1 MVVYNMF
8 IYQSGS
14 GILIWKK
21 IFEKQISDKK
31 LELFSSFFSA
41 IKSFV
46 KELVAESSDQTLK
59 NIEMGNYIVNS
70 THIKNLGIDIVII
83 ADQDDEL
90 ELLKIIPKII
100 DILRNH
106 SEIIRTWNG
115 TLKRLKVL
123 DYEILD
129 LLRSESNLL
138 EKKEIEKEEEEK
150 IQQAQKRKYLK
161 EYNFLQN
168 RLELVKS
175 LPRKITILNQ
185 MQRIAENF
193 NDEKKLQRIKELR
206 KDVNSEM
213 ELLMR
218 KVSIYLSEAK
228 KVISENFKKFPVSK
242 SLFDL
247 PYRDAYINLYSF
259 SNKIKLLGNT
269 ELAEKYKKVARLL
282 IDKPPEIQK
291 EFKSMLEEIL
301 ALPDDAHKYIVY

>member
-21 IFEKQISDKK
+21 IFEKQISDQK

-46 KELVAESSDQTLK
+46 KELVAESSDKTLK

-70 THIKNLGIDIVII
+70 THIRQLGIDIVII
-83 ADQDDEL
+83 ADQEDEL

-106 SEIIRTWNG
+106 SELIRTWDG

-123 DYEILD
+123 DYEILE
-129 LLRSESNLL
+129 LLRNESNLL
-138 EKKEIEKEEEEK
+138 EKIEIEEEER
-150 IQQAQKRKYLK
+150 IEQAQKTKYLK

-168 RLELVKS
+168 RFEIVKS

-185 MQRIAENF
+185 MQRIAETF
-193 NDEKKLQRIKELR
+193 NDGKKLERIKEMR
-206 KDVNSEM
+206 KEVNSEM
-213 ELLMR
+213 ELLIR
-218 KVSIYLSEAK
+218 KITIYLSETK
-228 KVISENFKKFPVSK
+228 KAISENFKKIPVSK

-247 PYRDAYINLYSF
+247 PYREAYINLYSF
-259 SNKIKLLGNT
+259 SNKIKLLGNI
-269 ELAEKYKKVARLL
+269 ELAEKYNKVAKLL

-291 EFKSMLEEIL
+291 EFKSILEDIL
-301 ALPDDAHKYIVY
+301 ALPDDPHKYIIY